1 MSEARQRPHVLPVE
15 EASAL
20 ILESV
25 TALGDEDVKLG
36 DAAGRVLAQDVRSPV
51 TLPPWDN
58 AGMDGYAVRAADLM
72 QINTTLPV
80 AGVIAAGARAPA
92 ELVAGSAMRVMTGAP
107 VPAGADTVVRVE
119 DTDRGTDFVR
129 IHDLRDLRKNIRLKG
144 SELHKGDTAVYAGT
158 VLGPAQ
164 MGVLASV
171 GAAKLRVHKVPSVAV
186 IASGDELV
194 DLDKFG
200 DVEAG
205 HAIVSS
211 NSYTIR
217 AAAVAAGA
225 SVADYGIVRDD
236 PRALA
241 NRIHAARTSDLII
254 TTGGVSVGAFDHT
267 RDVVRQLGGDVRIDR
282 VRMRPGAPLAYGLI
296 EGVPWLG
303 LPGNPVSAL
312 VTFELFAKP
321 VIRRLRGEQ
330 AIFPLP
336 IPVIVDE
343 SIELQAPLT
352 HFLRCVLR
360 PGDDGELHAR
370 LTGSQS
376 SALLTSMTIATGL
389 LIVPHD
395 RPRVGVGARLYAF
408 LTGDGG
414 RTATFRLSLDA
425 EPGVE

>member
-1 MSEARQRPHVLPVE
+1 MIPVE
-15 EASAL
+15 EASAR
-20 ILESV
+20 ILETV
-25 TALGDEDVKLG
+25 EALGDEDVKLA

-51 TLPPWDN
+51 VLPPWDN
-58 AGMDGYAVRAADLM
+58 AGMDGYAVSAQDLR
-72 QINTTLPV
+72 QINPTLPV
-80 AGVIAAGARAPA
+80 TGVIAAGSRTAHTLAP
-92 ELVAGSAMRVMTGAP
+92 GTAMRIMTGAP
-107 VPAGADTVVRVE
+107 MPAGADTVIRVE
-119 DTDRGTDFVR
+119 DTDGGTDFVR
-129 IHDLRDLRKNIRLKG
+129 INDLRDLGRNIRLKG
-144 SELHKGDTAVYAGT
+144 NELRLNDVAVYSGT
-158 VLGPAQ
+158 VIGPAQ

-171 GAAKLRVHKVPSVAV
+171 GAARMRVHKVPRVAV

-194 DLDKFG
+194 DLDRFA

-217 AAAVAAGA
+217 AAAAAAGA
-225 SVADYGIVRDD
+225 SLADYGIVRDD

-241 NRIHAARTSDLII
+241 NRIDAARTSDLIV

-267 RDVVRQLGGDVRIDR
+267 REVVRQIGGDVRIDR
-282 VRMRPGAPLAYGLI
+282 VRMRPGAPLAFGVI
-296 EGVPWLG
+296 GDVPWLG

-312 VTFELFAKP
+312 VTFELFGKP
-321 VIRRLRGEQ
+321 AIRRLRGEQ

-336 IPVIVDE
+336 VPVIVDE

-352 HFLRCVLR
+352 HFLRCVVR

-376 SALLTSMTIATGL
+376 SSVLTSMTIATGL

-395 RPRVGVGARLYAF
+395 RPRVGIGARLYAF
-408 LTGDGG
+408 LAGDAG
-414 RTATFRLSLDA
+414 RSSTFRLSLD
-425 EPGVE
+425 GDSGID

>member
-1 MSEARQRPHVLPVE
+1 MNVISVE

-20 ILESV
+20 ILGTVE
-25 TALGDEDVKLG
+25 TLGEEDVKLF
-36 DAAGRVLAQDVRSPV
+36 DAGGRVLSQDCRSPV

-58 AGMDGYAVRAADLM
+58 AGMDGYAVRSADVAEVD
-72 QINTTLPV
+72 TSLPV
-80 AGVIAAGARAPA
+80 SGVIAAGARTTSELAP
-92 ELVAGSAMRVMTGAP
+92 GTAMRIMTGAP
-107 VPAGADTVVRVE
+107 LPLGADTVIRVE
-119 DTDRGTDFVR
+119 DTDRGTEVVR
-129 IHDLRDLRKNIRLKG
+129 FIDLRDLRKNIRAKG
-144 SELHKGDTAVYAGT
+144 SELRKSDIAVYSGT
-158 VLGPAQ
+158 LIGPAQ

-171 GAAKLRVHKVPSVAV
+171 GAAKVRVHKVPSVAV

-194 DLDKFG
+194 DLDKFA

-217 AAAVAAGA
+217 AAAVTSGA
-225 SVADYGIVRDD
+225 TVADYGIVRDD

-241 NRIHAARTSDLII
+241 NRIHAARTSDLIV

-267 RDVVRQLGGDVRIDR
+267 REVVRGLGGDVRIDR
-282 VRMRPGAPLAYGLI
+282 VRMRPGAPLAFGLI

-312 VTFELFAKP
+312 VTFELFARP
-321 VIRRLRGEQ
+321 VIRKLRGEH

-336 IPVIVDE
+336 VPVIVDE

-352 HFLRCVLR
+352 HFLRCVVR
-360 PGDDGELHAR
+360 PGEDGELHAK

-376 SALLTSMTIATGL
+376 SAILTSMTIATGL

-395 RPRVGVGARLYAF
+395 RTRVGVGARLYAF
-408 LTGDGG
+408 LAGDAG
-414 RTATFRLSLDA
+414 RSTTFRLSLDG
-425 EPGVE
+425 EE

>member
-1 MSEARQRPHVLPVE
+1 MIPVE

-20 ILESV
+20 ILETV
-25 TALGDEDVKLG
+25 EALGDEDVKLA
-36 DAAGRVLAQDVRSPV
+36 DSVGRVLAQDVRSPV
-51 TLPPWDN
+51 VLPPWDN
-58 AGMDGYAVRAADLM
+58 AGMDGYAVRADDLR

-80 AGVIAAGARAPA
+80 SGVIAAGARTAHQLAP
-92 ELVAGSAMRVMTGAP
+92 GTAMRIMTGAP
-107 VPAGADTVVRVE
+107 LPAGADTVVRVE
-119 DTDRGTDFVR
+119 DTDRGTDYVR
-129 IHDLRDLRKNIRLKG
+129 VNDLRDLGRNVRQKG
-144 SELHKGDTAVYAGT
+144 GELGKGDVAVYSGT
-158 VLGPAQ
+158 VIGPAQ
-164 MGVLASV
+164 VGVLASV
-171 GAAKLRVHKVPSVAV
+171 GAAKVRVHRLPRVAV

-194 DLDKFG
+194 DLDRFA

-217 AAAVAAGA
+217 AAAAAAGA
-225 SVADYGIVRDD
+225 SIADYGIVRDD

-241 NRIHAARTSDLII
+241 NRIDAARTSDLVV

-267 RDVVRQLGGDVRIDR
+267 RDVVRQIGGDVRIDR
-282 VRMRPGAPLAYGLI
+282 VRMRPGAPLAFGLI
-296 EGVPWLG
+296 GGVPWLG

-321 VIRRLRGEQ
+321 VIRRLRGEH

-336 IPVIVDE
+336 VPVIVDE

-352 HFLRCVLR
+352 HFLRCVVR

-376 SALLTSMTIATGL
+376 SAMLTSMTIATGL

-395 RPRVGVGARLYAF
+395 RPRVGIGARLYAF
-408 LTGDGG
+408 LAGDGA
-414 RTATFRLSLDA
+414 RAATFRLSLDG
-425 EPGVE
+425 EQGVD

>member
-1 MSEARQRPHVLPVE
+1 VQVISVE
-15 EASAL
+15 DASAR
-20 ILESV
+20 ILETV
-25 TALGDEDVKLG
+25 EPLGEEDVKLV

-72 QINTTLPV
+72 QINSALPV
-80 AGVIAAGARAPA
+80 SGVIAAGARTPN
-92 ELVAGSAMRVMTGAP
+92 ELPEGTAMRIMTGAP
-107 VPAGADTVVRVE
+107 VPAGADSVIRVE
-119 DTDRGTDFVR
+119 DTDRGTEFVHV
-129 IHDLRDLRKNIRLKG
+129 HDLRDLRKNIRLKG
-144 SELHKGDTAVYAGT
+144 SELRKSDIAVYSGT
-158 VLGPAQ
+158 TLGPAQ

-171 GAAKLRVHKVPSVAV
+171 GAARIRVHKVPSVAV
-186 IASGDELV
+186 ISSGDELV
-194 DLDKFG
+194 DLDKFSE
-200 DVEAG
+200 VEAG
-205 HAIVSS
+205 HAIISS

-217 AAAVAAGA
+217 AAAVAGGA
-225 SVADYGIVRDD
+225 TVADYGIVRDD
-236 PRALA
+236 PRALG
-241 NRIHAARTSDLII
+241 NRIHAARTSDLIV

-267 RDVVRQLGGDVRIDR
+267 RDVVRGLGGDVRIDR
-282 VRMRPGAPLAYGLI
+282 VRMRPGAPLAFGLI

-321 VIRRLRGEQ
+321 VIRRLRGEH

-336 IPVIVDE
+336 VPVIVDE

-352 HFLRCVLR
+352 HFLRCVVR
-360 PGDDGELHAR
+360 PGEDGELHAK

-376 SALLTSMTIATGL
+376 SAILTSMTIATGL

-408 LTGDGG
+408 LSGDAG
-414 RTATFRLSLDA
+414 RSTAFRLSLDG
-425 EPGVE
+425 EE

>member
-1 MSEARQRPHVLPVE
+1 MIPVE

-20 ILESV
+20 ILETV
-25 TALGDEDVKLG
+25 EPLGDEDVKLA

-58 AGMDGYAVRAADLM
+58 AGMDGYAVRADDLR
-72 QINTTLPV
+72 QINATLPV
-80 AGVIAAGARAPA
+80 SGVVAAGARTVNTLPP
-92 ELVAGSAMRVMTGAP
+92 GTAMRIMTGAP
-107 VPAGADTVVRVE
+107 IPAGADTVIRVE

-129 IHDLRDLRKNIRLKG
+129 VNDLRDLGRNIRLKG
-144 SELHKGDTAVYAGT
+144 SELRANDVAVYSGT
-158 VLGPAQ
+158 SIGPAQ

-171 GAAKLRVHKVPSVAV
+171 GASKVRVHKVPRVAV

-194 DLDKFG
+194 DLDRFA

-217 AAAVAAGA
+217 AAAAGAGA
-225 SVADYGIVRDD
+225 SLADYGIVRDD

-241 NRIHAARTSDLII
+241 NRIDAARTSDLIV

-267 RDVVRQLGGDVRIDR
+267 RDVVRQIGGDVRIDR
-282 VRMRPGAPLAYGLI
+282 VRMRPGAPLAFGVI
-296 EGVPWLG
+296 GGVPWLG

-312 VTFELFAKP
+312 VTFELFGKP

-336 IPVIVDE
+336 VPVIVDE

-352 HFLRCVLR
+352 HFLRCVVR

-408 LTGDGG
+408 LAGDMG
-414 RTATFRLSLDA
+414 RSSTFRLSLDG
-425 EPGVE
+425 EPGVD

>member
-1 MSEARQRPHVLPVE
+1 VKVIPVE

-20 ILESV
+20 VLE
-25 TALGDEDVKLG
+25 TIRPLGEEDVKLA
-36 DAAGRVLAQDVRSPV
+36 DAAGRVLSDDVRSPV

-58 AGMDGYAVRAADLM
+58 AGMDGYAVRSADLAESE
-72 QINTTLPV
+72 TTLPV
-80 AGVIAAGARAPA
+80 SRVIAAGVRSPGELAPGTA
-92 ELVAGSAMRVMTGAP
+92 VRIMTGAP
-107 VPAGADTVVRVE
+107 VPAGADTVIRVE
-119 DTDRGTDFVR
+119 DTDRGEQSVR
-129 IHDLRDLRKNIRLKG
+129 ITDLRDLKKNIRFKG
-144 SELHKGDTAVYAGT
+144 TELVKGDIAAYSGT
-158 VLGPAQ
+158 VIGPPQ

-171 GAAKLRVHKVPSVAV
+171 GASRLRVHKLPSVAV

-194 DLDKFG
+194 DLDKFNE
-200 DVEAG
+200 VEAG

-217 AAAVAAGA
+217 AAATATGA
-225 SVADYGIVRDD
+225 TVADYGIVRDD

-241 NRIHAARTSDLII
+241 NRIHAARTSDLIV

-282 VRMRPGAPLAYGLI
+282 VRMRPGAPLAFGLI
-296 EGVPWLG
+296 DGKPWLG

-312 VTFELFAKP
+312 VTFELFARP
-321 VIRRLRGEQ
+321 VIRRLRGEH

-336 IPVIVDE
+336 VPVVVDE

-352 HFLRCVLR
+352 HFLRCVVR
-360 PGDDGELHAR
+360 PGEDGELHAR

-376 SALLTSMTIATGL
+376 SAILTSMTIATGL

-408 LTGDGG
+408 LASDSG
-414 RTATFRLSLDA
+414 RSTEFRLSLEGD
-425 EPGVE
+425 E

>member
-1 MSEARQRPHVLPVE
+1 MNVISVE

-20 ILESV
+20 ILGTVE
-25 TALGDEDVKLG
+25 TLGEEDVKLF
-36 DAAGRVLAQDVRSPV
+36 DAGGRVLAQDCRSPV

-58 AGMDGYAVRAADLM
+58 AGMDGYAVRSTDVGEVG
-72 QINTTLPV
+72 TTLPV
-80 AGVIAAGARAPA
+80 SGVIAAGARTASELAPGTA
-92 ELVAGSAMRVMTGAP
+92 IRIMTGAP
-107 VPAGADTVVRVE
+107 MPLGADTVIRVE
-119 DTDRGTDFVR
+119 DTDRGTEVVR
-129 IHDLRDLRKNIRLKG
+129 FTDLRDLKKNVRAKG
-144 SELHKGDTAVYAGT
+144 SELRKGDIAVYSGT
-158 VLGPAQ
+158 LIGPAQ

-171 GAAKLRVHKVPSVAV
+171 GAAKVRVHKVPSVAV

-194 DLDKFG
+194 DLDKFA

-217 AAAVAAGA
+217 AAALTSGA
-225 SVADYGIVRDD
+225 TVADYGIVRDD

-241 NRIHAARTSDLII
+241 NRIHAARTSDLIV

-267 RDVVRQLGGDVRIDR
+267 REVVRGLGGDVRIDR
-282 VRMRPGAPLAYGLI
+282 VRMRPGAPLAFGLI

-312 VTFELFAKP
+312 VTFELFARP
-321 VIRRLRGEQ
+321 VIRKLRGEH

-336 IPVIVDE
+336 VPVIVDE
-343 SIELQAPLT
+343 SIEIQAPLT
-352 HFLRCVLR
+352 HFLRCVVR
-360 PGDDGELHAR
+360 PGEDGELHAK

-376 SALLTSMTIATGL
+376 SAILTSMTIATGL

-395 RPRVGVGARLYAF
+395 RTRVGVGARLYAF
-408 LTGDGG
+408 LAGDAG
-414 RTATFRLSLDA
+414 RSTTFRLSLDG
-425 EPGVE
+425 EE

>member
-1 MSEARQRPHVLPVE
+1 MIPVE
-15 EASAL
+15 EACAL
-20 ILESV
+20 VLETV
-25 TALGDEDVKLG
+25 EPLGDEDVKLA
-36 DAAGRVLAQDVRSPV
+36 DAAWRVLAQDVRSPV

-58 AGMDGYAVRAADLM
+58 AGMDGYAVRADDLR
-72 QINTTLPV
+72 QINATLPV
-80 AGVIAAGARAPA
+80 SGVVAAGSRTANTLAPGA
-92 ELVAGSAMRVMTGAP
+92 AMRIMTGAP
-107 VPAGADTVVRVE
+107 MPAGADTVIRVE

-129 IHDLRDLRKNIRLKG
+129 VNDLRDLGKNIRLKG
-144 SELHKGDTAVYAGT
+144 SELRANDVAVYSGT
-158 VLGPAQ
+158 VIGPPQ

-171 GAAKLRVHKVPSVAV
+171 GAGKVRVHKVPRVAV

-194 DLDKFG
+194 DLDRFA

-205 HAIVSS
+205 HAIISS

-217 AAAVAAGA
+217 AAAAAAGA
-225 SVADYGIVRDD
+225 SLADYGIVRDD

-241 NRIHAARTSDLII
+241 NRIDAARTSDLIV

-267 RDVVRQLGGDVRIDR
+267 RDVVRQIGGDVRIDR
-282 VRMRPGAPLAYGLI
+282 VRMRPGAPLAFGVI
-296 EGVPWLG
+296 GGVPWLG

-312 VTFELFAKP
+312 VTFELFGKP

-352 HFLRCVLR
+352 HFLRCVVR

-395 RPRVGVGARLYAF
+395 RPRVGIGARLYAF
-408 LTGDGG
+408 LTGDMG
-414 RTATFRLSLDA
+414 RSSTFRLSLDG
-425 EPGVE
+425 EPGVD

>member
-1 MSEARQRPHVLPVE
+1 VQVISVE
-15 EASAL
+15 EASAR
-20 ILESV
+20 ILGTV
-25 TALGDEDVKLG
+25 LPLGEEDVKLG

-80 AGVIAAGARAPA
+80 AGVIAAGARTTSELAP
-92 ELVAGSAMRVMTGAP
+92 GTAMRIMTGAP
-107 VPAGADTVVRVE
+107 VPGGADTVIRVE
-119 DTDRGTDFVR
+119 DTDRGTDFVQVN
-129 IHDLRDLRKNIRLKG
+129 DLRDLRKNVRLKG
-144 SELHKGDTAVYAGT
+144 SELGKDDIAVYSGT
-158 VLGPAQ
+158 HIGPAQ

-194 DLDKFG
+194 DLDKFS

-217 AAAVAAGA
+217 AAAVASGA
-225 SVADYGIVRDD
+225 TVADYGIVRDD

-241 NRIHAARTSDLII
+241 NRIHAARTSDLIV

-282 VRMRPGAPLAYGLI
+282 VRMRPGAPLAFGI
-296 EGVPWLG
+296 IDGVPWLG

-312 VTFELFAKP
+312 VTFELFARP
-321 VIRRLRGEQ
+321 VIRRLRGEH

-336 IPVIVDE
+336 VPVIVDE

-352 HFLRCVLR
+352 HFLRCVVR
-360 PGDDGELHAR
+360 PGEDGELHAR

-376 SALLTSMTIATGL
+376 SAILTSMTIATGL

-408 LTGDGG
+408 LNGDAG
-414 RTATFRLSLDA
+414 RSASFRLSLEG
-425 EPGVE
+425 EPGAE

>member
-1 MSEARQRPHVLPVE
+1 MNVISVE

-20 ILESV
+20 ILGTVE
-25 TALGDEDVKLG
+25 TLGEEDVKLF
-36 DAAGRVLAQDVRSPV
+36 DAGGRVLAQDCRSPV

-58 AGMDGYAVRAADLM
+58 AGMDGYAVRSTDVSEVA
-72 QINTTLPV
+72 TTLPV
-80 AGVIAAGARAPA
+80 SGVIAAGARTASELAPGTA
-92 ELVAGSAMRVMTGAP
+92 IRIMTGAP
-107 VPAGADTVVRVE
+107 MPLGADTVIRVE
-119 DTDRGTDFVR
+119 DTDRGTEVVR
-129 IHDLRDLRKNIRLKG
+129 FTDLRDLKKNVRAKG
-144 SELHKGDTAVYAGT
+144 SELRKGDIAVYSGT
-158 VLGPAQ
+158 LIGPAQ

-171 GAAKLRVHKVPSVAV
+171 GAAKVRVHKVPSVAV

-194 DLDKFG
+194 DLDKFA

-217 AAAVAAGA
+217 AAALTSGA
-225 SVADYGIVRDD
+225 TVADYGIVRDD

-241 NRIHAARTSDLII
+241 NRIHAARTSDLIV

-267 RDVVRQLGGDVRIDR
+267 REVVRGLGGDVRIDR
-282 VRMRPGAPLAYGLI
+282 VRMRPGAPLAFGLI

-312 VTFELFAKP
+312 VTFELFARP
-321 VIRRLRGEQ
+321 VIRKLRGEH

-336 IPVIVDE
+336 VPVIVDE
-343 SIELQAPLT
+343 SIEIQAPLT
-352 HFLRCVLR
+352 HFLRCVVR
-360 PGDDGELHAR
+360 PGEDGELHAK

-376 SALLTSMTIATGL
+376 SAILTSMTIATGL

-395 RPRVGVGARLYAF
+395 RTRVGVGARLYAF
-408 LTGDGG
+408 LAGDAG
-414 RTATFRLSLDA
+414 RSTTFRLSLDG
-425 EPGVE
+425 EE

>member
-1 MSEARQRPHVLPVE
+1 MTTISVE

-20 ILESV
+20 ILATVEP
-25 TALGDEDVKLG
+25 LGEEDIKLG

-58 AGMDGYAVRAADLM
+58 AGMDGYAVRAADVPGTN
-72 QINTTLPV
+72 ITLRV
-80 AGVIAAGARAPA
+80 SGVIAAGARTTSELAP
-92 ELVAGSAMRVMTGAP
+92 GTAMRIMTGAP
-107 VPAGADTVVRVE
+107 VPAGADSVIRVE
-119 DTDRGTDFVR
+119 DTDRGTEAVH
-129 IHDLRDLRKNIRLKG
+129 ITELRDLRKNIRLKG
-144 SELHKGDTAVYAGT
+144 SELQKNDIAVYSGT

-171 GAAKLRVHKVPSVAV
+171 GSAKVRVHKLPSVAV

-194 DLDKFG
+194 DLDKFSE
-200 DVEAG
+200 VEAG

-217 AAAVAAGA
+217 AAAVASGA
-225 SVADYGIVRDD
+225 TVADYGIVRDD

-241 NRIHAARTSDLII
+241 NRIHAARTSDLIV

-267 RDVVRQLGGDVRIDR
+267 REVVRGLGGDVRIDR
-282 VRMRPGAPLAYGLI
+282 VRMRPGAPLAFGLI

-312 VTFELFAKP
+312 VTFELFARP
-321 VIRRLRGEQ
+321 VIRRLRGEH

-343 SIELQAPLT
+343 SIDLQAPLT
-352 HFLRCVLR
+352 HFLRCVVR
-360 PGDDGELHAR
+360 PGEDGELHAK

-376 SALLTSMTIATGL
+376 SAVLTSMTIATGL

-408 LTGDGG
+408 LAGDSG
-414 RTATFRLSLDA
+414 RSTTFRLSLDGD
-425 EPGVE
+425 E